1 MEVYALIGASGT
13 GKSHN
18 ASSVLEEYGIEL
30 MIDDGLLIKDG
41 KKMAGTSAKAE
52 ETTVA
57 AVKRAIFQDPI
68 HAAEVRERIAQLHA
82 KKILILGTSE
92 KMIDKITTALNLPP
106 VKNKI
111 FIQDIATPEQIA
123 LAQSMRR
130 EGKHVIP
137 LPSIEVK
144 KDMPN
149 YWIDSIWGF
158 VTKKNK
164 DKNKNKANKNKDK
177 EKDGDIDKSRVS
189 SEDKCIVRP
198 RFSQM
203 GRLTISENAIEQIV
217 RHNLL
222 IQNEFDGNAK
232 IHVDMN
238 EFGVSIYCEMK
249 IKFGIPMQQAVEQFQ
264 VNTIR
269 DLDDMTNLSVG
280 RIDVRIIGITA

>member
-164 DKNKNKANKNKDK
+164 DKNKNKANKNK

>member
-68 HAAEVRERIAQLHA
+68 HAAEVRERIAHLPA

-164 DKNKNKANKNKDK
+164 DKNKNKANKNK

-203 GRLTISENAIEQIV
+203 GRLTISDNAIEQIV